1 MNYILGIDAGGTFID
16 YLLVNDTGKY
26 LSHKTLARPDVSDY
40 GIISGLEE
48 LAEYTGYDLPELL
61 ARVRLIV
68 HGTTVATN
76 AILTRSGSPTALL
89 TTEGLVDLL
98 EMRQG
103 FRDNLYDNH
112 RDAPVPLVERWLRY
126 PVKERLNYKG
136 QVLKPL
142 DEDFACQQLQL
153 LSETEVQSV
162 AIVLAHSYIN
172 PHHEQLLAQLV
183 RCYLPHVHISLS
195 YQVLPR
201 VHMYRRVSTTVLNAY
216 IAPILESYLKGL
228 LDKLRLSGF
237 QGDLLIMQSNGG
249 TVSVIDAM
257 QLPVMSLLSG
267 PAAGPVMVKC
277 LGEEIK
283 TGNAIIMDMG
293 GTSFDVSLL
302 RGGEPG
308 MTENSSI
315 NGYFVGLPAVDIHT
329 IGAGGGSIARVD
341 SGGLLH
347 VGPESAGARP
357 GPACYGQGGNHATC
371 TDADL
376 VLGLINPNY
385 FLGGRLKLNLEAAW
399 DVIYKEVA
407 LPLQTNV
414 LSAALGI
421 YRMVNTEMASGIKE
435 ITLEKGYDPRE
446 MTMVVGGGAGALHA
460 PYVAK
465 ELGIRHLL
473 ISRESSV
480 MCALGMLYSNYRRDY
495 YRHYYSQVFAFNWQV
510 VQEIY
515 HQLWLHAREQA
526 GDRNNLLIAH
536 KLIYMRYQGQHH
548 ELAVEISKLECLDS
562 TELARL
568 FHNHHFNIYGY
579 DLSDLNTPIEIIG
592 LAIVVE
598 DEAYNI
604 PPYKPGSANSG
615 RPTLKGTRRVCLE
628 EPGSYQEIPVY
639 DGDNMPFNSRITG
652 PALVEQRHSTTV
664 VPADFTLLCT
674 GNYFEMKQI

>member
-98 EMRQG
+98 EMR
-103 FRDNLYDNH
+103 
-112 RDAPVPLVERWLRY
+112 
-126 PVKERLNYKG
+126 
-136 QVLKPL
+136 
-142 DEDFACQQLQL
+142 
-153 LSETEVQSV
+153 
-162 AIVLAHSYIN
+162 
-172 PHHEQLLAQLV
+172 
-183 RCYLPHVHISLS
+183 
-195 YQVLPR
+195 
-201 VHMYRRVSTTVLNAY
+201 
-216 IAPILESYLKGL
+216 
-228 LDKLRLSGF
+228 
-237 QGDLLIMQSNGG
+237 
-249 TVSVIDAM
+249 
-257 QLPVMSLLSG
+257 
-267 PAAGPVMVKC
+267 
-277 LGEEIK
+277 
-283 TGNAIIMDMG
+283 
-293 GTSFDVSLL
+293 
-302 RGGEPG
+302 
-308 MTENSSI
+308 
-315 NGYFVGLPAVDIHT
+315 
-329 IGAGGGSIARVD
+329 
-341 SGGLLH
+341 
-347 VGPESAGARP
+347 
-357 GPACYGQGGNHATC
+357 QGGNHATC